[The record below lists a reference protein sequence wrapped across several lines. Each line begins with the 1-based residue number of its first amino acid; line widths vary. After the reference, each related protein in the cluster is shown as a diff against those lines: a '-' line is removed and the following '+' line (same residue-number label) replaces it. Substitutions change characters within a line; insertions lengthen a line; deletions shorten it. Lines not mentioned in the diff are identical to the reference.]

1 MMRNVTPATLVLC
14 FTLFIGHAS
23 WAQPGTPS
31 GGNYPAGQAGID
43 FNVNN
48 AKNNKEGKWIRVWP
62 NGNLY
67 YVGQFKDGKPS
78 GQFKFFFE
86 SGELM
91 SEVTHIENGRK
102 AFTKLYRQ
110 GGSLQAEGMYMTSRK
125 LNEQGEPMRLKQGE
139 WVYYDASGQVRL
151 KESYNMDVLHGPAVT
166 LSKNGKRLEEGS
178 YVDGERDG
186 TWKTWDEFGTV
197 LSEIGYRD
205 GVFHGLCKINYAN
218 GRPQT
223 VGMYDTGKE
232 NGYWKSFMEDGTVQ
246 TTRQFD
252 HGELLKEIHENGA
265 VLLTFSDGRPRE
277 EFEVVNQL
285 KSGPFRE
292 WHDTGEWTIEES
304 IDPETGD
311 PIRKR
316 ILTGEAIRREG
327 EYVNGK
333 LDGDV
338 YNYDLNGRLLLI
350 ERFED
355 GTLKSSE
362 KQ

>member
-1 MMRNVTPATLVLC
+1 
-14 FTLFIGHAS
+14 
-23 WAQPGTPS
+23 
-31 GGNYPAGQAGID
+31 
-43 FNVNN
+43 
-48 AKNNKEGKWIRVWP
+48 
-62 NGNLY
+62 
-67 YVGQFKDGKPS
+67 
-78 GQFKFFFE
+78 
-86 SGELM
+86 M

-102 AFTKLYRQ
+102 AFTKLFRQ

-139 WVYYDASGQVRL
+139 WVYYDANGQVRL

-186 TWKTWDEFGTV
+186 TWKTWDELGTV

-205 GVFHGLCKINYAN
+205 GVFHGMCKINYAN

-350 ERFED
+350 ERLKMGRLKAAKNNECIPSASRIACCCVVSRVSTSCAGQTAPNRYWVQFEGKLAEELPVAHSTPYTVD
-355 GTLKSSE
+355 TRRVFEPQGHLPTGIAKH
-362 KQ
+362 